1 VPVWKLWRGE
11 NRLTLPAIKPT
22 AHDYTD
28 WATADSIQYWLLRML
43 GALSPRN
50 KRLHVLVVS

>member
-1 VPVWKLWRGE
+1 MEISGQYHTLAALTPEKEFQVPNGEEAGWAPVPVWKLWRGE

-28 WATADSIQYWLLRML
+28 
-43 GALSPRN
+43 
-50 KRLHVLVVS
+50 